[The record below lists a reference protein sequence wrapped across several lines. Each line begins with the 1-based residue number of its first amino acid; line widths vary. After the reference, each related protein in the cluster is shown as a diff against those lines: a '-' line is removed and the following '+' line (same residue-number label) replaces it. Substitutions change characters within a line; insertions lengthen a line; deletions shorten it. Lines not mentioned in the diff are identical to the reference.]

1 MSASQGQLVEV
12 VVTLKGNRTETYWV
26 TGIPNARGIA
36 RLFMGNP
43 QVLKTELLS
52 TGERGATR

>member
-1 MSASQGQLVEV
+1 MSASQGRTVEV
-12 VVTLKGNRTETYWV
+12 VVTLKGNRQETYFI
-26 TGIPNARGIA
+26 TGLPNARGVS

-43 QVLKTELLS
+43 QVLKVELLY